1 MQDALTQRM
10 ARGLSSEE
18 ATLPLLPVSI
28 ALPLDTV
35 SYRSILYPCRALMAA
50 AMQQFLKHPDTIWAA
65 PATAQEARQ
74 QKANA

>member
-1 MQDALTQRM
+1 
-10 ARGLSSEE
+10 
-18 ATLPLLPVSI
+18 
-28 ALPLDTV
+28 
-35 SYRSILYPCRALMAA
+35 MAA